1 MFRKL
6 IYLISLVSMLSLAG
20 GAAGQSGTGLR
31 AEYYH
36 WAGASPPSRENAF
49 RDLVATRIDPEVN
62 VYWNPGIAAPP
73 SPQLPP
79 PPGLRTDY
87 FAVRWSGEIEA
98 LTTEAYTFITG
109 SDDGV
114 RLWINGV
121 LIIDDWTDHD
131 RAEDTSQNPVNFVKG
146 RRYPIV
152 MEGYENGGE
161 AEWQLYWQT
170 ASIARQIVPQ
180 KVLYPAT
187 KAQDFPA
194 SNPIPADG
202 AVLKD
207 KWATLQWTPG
217 PRAVSHDVYFG
228 SNLDEVDAGTGEAF
242 RGKQFAPNFV
252 VGFPGFPYPEGLVPG
267 TTYYWRIDEV
277 NDADPGSPW
286 RGHIWSFTIA
296 PVTAFGPD
304 PADGAEAVKLDAKLT
319 WTPGFGAK
327 LHYVYFGSD
336 FNTVNSAAGG
346 PPTGL
351 TTFTPPGPLAAA
363 KVYYWRVDEFE
374 GPATHK
380 GDVWSF
386 STLGAVGS
394 PKPPYGAVNVNHA
407 QILKWVAGDD
417 AASHQVYFGTD
428 KNAVRSA
435 GTGSPEYKGPKAL
448 GEESYDPGLLEWE
461 TPYYWRIDEVNAV
474 NPNSPWKGNVWSFTT
489 ANFFVVDDF
498 ESYNDIDPPNPASDR
513 IFEAWADGFANPTTN
528 GALVG
533 NNLPPYAEQ
542 TIVHS
547 GGQSMPYSYDADLKY
562 AEATMTLTYPRDW
575 TARGVDTLAI
585 WFKGD
590 WINVPVPMYVAIA
603 NSTGA
608 PAVVYH
614 DDADITK
621 KDVWLEWRIPLQRF
635 ADKGVNLADVNTIA
649 IGFGDKA
656 NPKAGGSGTM
666 YFDDIR
672 LYPPKNAPAQ

>member
-1 MFRKL
+1 
-6 IYLISLVSMLSLAG
+6 
-20 GAAGQSGTGLR
+20 
-31 AEYYH
+31 
-36 WAGASPPSRENAF
+36 
-49 RDLVATRIDPEVN
+49 
-62 VYWNPGIAAPP
+62 
-73 SPQLPP
+73 
-79 PPGLRTDY
+79 
-87 FAVRWSGEIEA
+87 
-98 LTTEAYTFITG
+98 
-109 SDDGV
+109 
-114 RLWINGV
+114 
-121 LIIDDWTDHD
+121 
-131 RAEDTSQNPVNFVKG
+131 
-146 RRYPIV
+146 
-152 MEGYENGGE
+152 
-161 AEWQLYWQT
+161 
-170 ASIARQIVPQ
+170 
-180 KVLYPAT
+180 
-187 KAQDFPA
+187 
-194 SNPIPADG
+194 
-202 AVLKD
+202 
-207 KWATLQWTPG
+207 
-217 PRAVSHDVYFG
+217 
-228 SNLDEVDAGTGEAF
+228 
-242 RGKQFAPNFV
+242 
-252 VGFPGFPYPEGLVPG
+252 
-267 TTYYWRIDEV
+267 
-277 NDADPGSPW
+277 
-286 RGHIWSFTIA
+286 
-296 PVTAFGPD
+296 
-304 PADGAEAVKLDAKLT
+304 
-319 WTPGFGAK
+319 
-327 LHYVYFGSD
+327 
-336 FNTVNSAAGG
+336 
-346 PPTGL
+346 
-351 TTFTPPGPLAAA
+351 
-363 KVYYWRVDEFE
+363 
-374 GPATHK
+374 
-380 GDVWSF
+380 
-386 STLGAVGS
+386 
-394 PKPPYGAVNVNHA
+394 VNVNHA